1 MKVIMEKIKK
11 TPLCKEH
18 VKLGAKM
25 VPFGGWE
32 MPLQYGSI
40 IDEHLTVRNYA
51 GLFDV
56 SHMGEFFIYGPESIN
71 FLQKLV
77 PQNISKLTT
86 GKAVYSQLINPNAGI
101 IDDLII
107 YRLEDKEYNPSFL
120 LIVNAS
126 RIDDDLH
133 WIEFNK
139 KNDQFDIEIE
149 NKSAELAMIA
159 IQGPLATEIIEEF
172 GLSKEDQPSRFSIKE
187 TNLDSFKV
195 FISRTGYTGE
205 DGFEIII
212 NNKEAPSLWQE
223 LLSKSEKYGL
233 KPIGLGARDTLR
245 LEAAMLLYGQDMNE
259 KTTPVEASLGWSI
272 PIDKEEDYYG
282 KNIILSQLSN
292 ENLDKILVG
301 FRMLDKSIPRHDYEI
316 FKDDE
321 KVGYVTSGGIAPF
334 VGANIGLGY
343 VSTKIPTSIGT
354 KIDINI
360 RGKLHPA
367 EMVKRPFYT
376 RSRRV

>member
-1 MKVIMEKIKK
+1 MEKIKR
-11 TPLCKEH
+11 TPLYEEH
-18 VKLGAKM
+18 LKLSAKM

-56 SHMGEFFIYGPESIN
+56 SHMGEFFISGTETIN

-77 PQNISKLTT
+77 PQNIAKLAV
-86 GKAVYSQLINPNAGI
+86 GKAVYSQLINQNGGI

-107 YRLEDKEYNPSFL
+107 YRLEDKDSNPNFL

-126 RIDDDLH
+126 RIENDLN

-139 KNDQFDIEIE
+139 KNGQFEVEIE
-149 NKSAELAMIA
+149 NKSDELAMIA
-159 IQGPLATEIIEEF
+159 LQGPLATEIIQEL
-172 GLSKEDQPSRFSIKE
+172 GLSKEDQPTRFSIKE
-187 TNLDSFKV
+187 TKLNSFKV
-195 FISRTGYTGE
+195 LISHTGYTGE

-212 NNKEAPSLWQE
+212 NNEDAPSLWQE
-223 LLSKSEKYGL
+223 LLSKGQGYGI

-245 LEAAMLLYGQDMNE
+245 LEAAMLLYGQDMTE
-259 KTTPVEASLGWSI
+259 KTTPVEASLSWSI
-272 PIDKEEDYYG
+272 PVDKEEDYYG
-282 KNIILSQLSN
+282 KDIILSQLSGKK
-292 ENLDKILVG
+292 LDKILVG

-321 KVGYVTSGGIAPF
+321 KVGCVTSGGIAPF

-343 VSTKIPTSIGT
+343 VNTDIPTSIGS
-354 KIDINI
+354 KIDISI

-367 EMVKRPFYT
+367 EIVKRPFYT
-376 RSRRV
+376 RSRRA